1 MRMNNFD
8 EKYDVLIIGG
18 GIVGLMTAYH
28 YLKLGGKNVIV
39 VEKGYLGSGS
49 TGRCGGG
56 IREQWGSPEN
66 IILAKKSIDLWE
78 RLPEELEA
86 DIHFRQGG
94 YLILA
99 FSEEEA
105 EMLKNNVK
113 IQHEYGVNSRI
124 LTPEEAKE
132 IVPILNTSIIVMA
145 TFNKRDAKAD
155 PFKTLFALKQK
166 IEEMGGKVLTHTE
179 VTGFNIKGKKIEYAI
194 TNRGKIKADL
204 YVNASGTWSKMI
216 GEMIGE
222 NIPIEPYRHEIMVT
236 ERLGHLF
243 DPMVISFSKGI
254 YFQQMPKGEII
265 GGIGNPEEKPGF
277 YDKPTAWFPYHF
289 AKTLI
294 EIAPALRHVRMLR
307 HWTGYYEVTPDAKPI
322 IDWSKSVEN
331 LIHVAGFS
339 GHGFMVAPMSG
350 LLVAEMLLGK
360 EPSID
365 IKPYSIERFEKG
377 EITKEVGVVG

>member
-1 MRMNNFD
+1 MNNFNR
-8 EKYDVLIIGG
+8 KYDVLIIGG

-66 IILAKKSIDLWE
+66 IILAKKSIDMWE
-78 RLPEELEA
+78 RLPEELET

-99 FSEEEA
+99 FSDEEA

-113 IQHEYGVNSRI
+113 IQHQYGVKSRI
-124 LTPEEAKE
+124 LSPEEAKE
-132 IVPILNTSIIVMA
+132 IVPILNASIIVMA

-166 IEEMGGKVLTHTE
+166 IEEMGGQVITHTE
-179 VTGFNIKGKKIEYAI
+179 VTGFKIKNGRIEYAI
-194 TNRGKIKADL
+194 TNKGRIKANL
-204 YVNASGTWSKMI
+204 YVNATGTWSKIIGKMI
-216 GEMIGE
+216 GDK
-222 NIPIEPYRHEIMVT
+222 IPIEPYRHEIMVT
-236 ERLGHLF
+236 ERLGRLF
-243 DPMVISFSKGI
+243 DSMVISFSKGI

-265 GGIGNPEEKPGF
+265 GGIGNPDEKPGF
-277 YDKPTAWFPYHF
+277 YDKPTAWFPYNF

-294 EIAPALRHVRMLR
+294 EIAPALRHIRMLR